1 MKSLPLFASILSF
14 GLVACDSGPDK
25 PSTSSSGSASGSGS
39 GTSDTGDTGGTSD
52 TGNEPPPGSWAVGEA
67 GLMLRVGA
75 DHSLSQ
81 YPLGLD
87 VDLRAIACKGSE
99 QAVVAGA
106 GGLVLTTIDG
116 GQKWTR
122 IDVPDAPEL
131 RAVALSAGAPGY
143 IAGDGVV
150 LRSQDDARTW
160 APLAIAAHDWTA
172 VSTTA
177 TGATVLLASAAGE
190 LYRLRDTELVRVY
203 AGTGVP
209 LRGVAITPDGAAAV
223 AVGDT
228 GVVLRSDDGGEQW
241 APEVLATARDLQAV
255 RIAGDASLIVAV
267 GAAGTVV
274 RIGTGEVSVVELL
287 DPALSLRALH
297 LDQSGHGHAAGDHG
311 VMFETHNSGLAWA
324 PIEHDFASDL
334 LGLDDLH
341 GEPHL

>member
-1 MKSLPLFASILSF
+1 MKSLPLLASILSF

-25 PSTSSSGSASGSGS
+25 PSTSSSGSTSGSSGDTG
-39 GTSDTGDTGGTSD
+39 GTSDTGTSD

-116 GQKWTR
+116 GQQWTR

-190 LYRLRDTELVRVY
+190 LYRCLLYTSPSPRDRT
-203 AGTGVP
+203 
-209 LRGVAITPDGAAAV
+209 
-223 AVGDT
+223 
-228 GVVLRSDDGGEQW
+228 RSRMPSS
-241 APEVLATARDLQAV
+241 A
-255 RIAGDASLIVAV
+255 
-267 GAAGTVV
+267 
-274 RIGTGEVSVVELL
+274 
-287 DPALSLRALH
+287 
-297 LDQSGHGHAAGDHG
+297 
-311 VMFETHNSGLAWA
+311 
-324 PIEHDFASDL
+324 
-334 LGLDDLH
+334 
-341 GEPHL
+341 